1 MYPHMLALRSDAT
14 TISKSSDVSAARELA
29 RHSITALAAHTLK
42 TLLRFR
48 SAAHRYRLMVVF
60 SLLGV
65 ALTAVS
71 AIAQTPESAV
81 EDWDSVLTT
90 EAGLVVI
97 PLHVYK
103 NGKSVGGL
111 GEQAFELVED
121 GVVQNIAFVDGPG
134 GRGDPAEGRTAPIEI
149 ILLVDV
155 QHSVRIDLL
164 DTRKLRDRFFEGI
177 KETVAISVYGFADK
191 LQRFLGPTRDIA
203 KVQLALEMAYS
214 SGDGH
219 IPIVDA
225 IVATARDAASRTEN
239 ASRKL
244 VVFSSGLNYDIFGK
258 AAHSAL
264 DYEIAMYQ
272 LAERHQEPPDGW
284 SEPTTGLSAAY
295 FPFWLGR
302 PGPDAKGWP
311 QERPAN
317 RNQKRRSVPLQ
328 ECCPLG
334 METIRTISQM
344 GLKGYSRGRWL
355 RTDSDPEWK
364 YDKSMFV
371 RAYLKSLA
379 KVAQN
384 EYFVGYYP
392 SRTGDEPIAREVEVR
407 LKSKRIGQLY
417 GSRRVIVY

>member
-1 MYPHMLALRSDAT
+1 MYPHMLPLHSDAT
-14 TISKSSDVSAARELA
+14 TISKASDVSAARELA

-42 TLLRFR
+42 TLPRFR
-48 SAAHRYRLMVVF
+48 SAAHRYRLMGVF

-103 NGKSVGGL
+103 NGKPVGGL

-121 GVVQNIAFVDGPG
+121 GVVQKIAFVDGPG

-155 QHSVRIDLL
+155 QNAVRIGLL

-219 IPIVDA
+219 IPILDA
-225 IVATARDAASRTEN
+225 IVATARDAASRTRN

-244 VVFSSGLNYDIFGK
+244 VVFSSRLNPRIFGA

-264 DYEIAMYQ
+264 DFEIPIYHFA
-272 LAERHQEPPDGW
+272 AVEPGNMVDG
-284 SEPTTGLSAAY
+284 SKY
-295 FPFWLGR
+295 FYAWFRPFLLGS
-302 PGPDAKGWP
+302 PGPRIQGAP
-311 QERPAN
+311 QQQPDN
-317 RNQKRRSVPLQ
+317 RNQKQRSVPFDKW
-328 ECCPLG
+328 CPLA
-334 METIRTISQM
+334 MEMNREI
-344 GLKGYSRGRWL
+344 KGIPPWTSTKGHL
-355 RTDSDPEWK
+355 SDWK
-364 YDKSMFV
+364 HLQNPHV
-371 RAYLKSLA
+371 RAYLRSLA
-379 KVAQN
+379 EVAQN

-392 SRTGDEPIAREVEVR
+392 SRKGDEAVARQVEVR
-407 LKSKRIGQLY
+407 LKTKRTGQLF
-417 GSRRVIVY
+417 GGKRVIVY